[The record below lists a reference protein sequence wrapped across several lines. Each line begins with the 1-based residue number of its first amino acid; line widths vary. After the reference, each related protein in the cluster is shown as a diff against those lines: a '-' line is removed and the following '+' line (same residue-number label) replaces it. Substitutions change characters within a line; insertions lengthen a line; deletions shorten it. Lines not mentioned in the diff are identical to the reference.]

1 MTKCH
6 DSLVSSVQV
15 TELAQSIQDVAT
27 LPSRHR
33 LAACLGLIAAAVPL
47 ADPCLRIWL
56 THNRT
61 PRGYGTERQSAR
73 SDALPFSHPFLTLP
87 SHKDSTN
94 KQVSVIVFHWTR
106 ALARQSPPQTITEKC
121 HLLLSTAR
129 LAQAS
134 PGKHQFAKP
143 LPLSRAFLIV
153 FEMPTGGS
161 GLNSI
166 RSPPWFPVCILQI
179 KGSWALD
186 RRRRGSSKF

>member
-15 TELAQSIQDVAT
+15 TELAQSIQDAAT

-73 SDALPFSHPFLTLP
+73 SQALPFSHPFLTLP

-106 ALARQSPPQTITEKC
+106 ALARQSPPQTITGKC
-121 HLLLSTAR
+121 HLAPIHRSIGTGITRQAPIRQTSSSIPSISHR
-129 LAQAS
+129 L
-134 PGKHQFAKP
+134 
-143 LPLSRAFLIV
+143 
-153 FEMPTGGS
+153 
-161 GLNSI
+161 
-166 RSPPWFPVCILQI
+166 
-179 KGSWALD
+179 
-186 RRRRGSSKF
+186 